1 MTIIV
6 SRPKPVQGAS
16 IGILMLKTR
25 FPRILGDGGNLGTWP
40 FPVIPRVIE
49 GAHPSDVVRHHAQ
62 GLVERFADAACDL
75 VADGADGIVTNCGF
89 LILHQMRIAKTCA
102 APVASSSLLQLPWL
116 ERILPPGRRAGV
128 ITVDAASLDKRHLE
142 CAGARLDTPIEGIAS
157 DGHLA
162 RVLLEDELRLDVE
175 RAKEEVVDAA
185 LRLQRRCPE
194 LGAIVLECTNMP
206 PYAADIGQATGLPVY
221 DFHSLVIWFAAGL
234 QPKRFRPASR

>member
-1 MTIIV
+1 MAMV
-6 SRPKPVQGAS
+6 LGQGKAVQGAS

-49 GAHPSDVVRHHAQ
+49 GATPSGVVRGSAR
-62 GLVERFADAACDL
+62 GLVDRFAAAACDL

-89 LILHQMRIAKTCA
+89 LILHQRRIAKACSV
-102 APVASSSLLQLPWL
+102 PVASSALLQLPWL

-128 ITVDAASLDKRHLE
+128 VTVDAASLGPKHLE
-142 CAGARLDTPIEGIAS
+142 CAGAHPDTPIEGIAA
-157 DGHLA
+157 DGELA
-162 RVLLEDELRLDVE
+162 RVLLEDEMRLDVE
-175 RAKEEVVDAA
+175 RARKEVVDAA
-185 LRLQRRCPE
+185 RCLHGRCPD

-206 PYAADIGQATGLPVY
+206 PYAADIAAATGLPVY

-234 QPKRFRPASR
+234 QPRRFQPEYR